1 MHNFKKVLKKI
12 EKNKK
17 IKEIKIKTINYP
29 EDEEIR
35 RMYNI
40 ICEIH
45 YIDYYEFKKIIYDMF
60 NNLDK

>member
-1 MHNFKKVLKKI
+1 MHNFKKVLEEI
-12 EKNKK
+12 EKNK
-17 IKEIKIKTINYP
+17 IKTVNYP

-40 ICEIH
+40 ICMIH
-45 YIDYYEFKKIIYDMF
+45 DIDYYEFKKIIYDMF

>member
-1 MHNFKKVLKKI
+1 MHNFKKVLEEI

-29 EDEEIR
+29 EDEEII
-35 RMYNI
+35 RMYNS
-40 ICEIH
+40 ICEIND
-45 YIDYYEFKKIIYDMF
+45 IDYYEFKKIIYDMF

>member
-1 MHNFKKVLKKI
+1 MHNFKKILKEIEEIEKIKI
-12 EKNKK
+12 E
-17 IKEIKIKTINYP
+17 TINYP

-35 RMYNI
+35 RMYNK
-40 ICEIH
+40 ICKIH